1 MKTIWLKHGGTQ
13 KPRAKFQFFQGKLQK
28 NAKIL
33 VAIAAQTPPLQYAAT
48 DCSYVTIFPKF
59 LGKRFHQ

>member
-1 MKTIWLKHGGTQ
+1 MPSSSFFKTSYE
-13 KPRAKFQFFQGKLQK
+13 
-28 NAKIL
+28 NAKSL
-33 VAIAAQTPPLQYAAT
+33 VTKAAQTTPLQYAAT